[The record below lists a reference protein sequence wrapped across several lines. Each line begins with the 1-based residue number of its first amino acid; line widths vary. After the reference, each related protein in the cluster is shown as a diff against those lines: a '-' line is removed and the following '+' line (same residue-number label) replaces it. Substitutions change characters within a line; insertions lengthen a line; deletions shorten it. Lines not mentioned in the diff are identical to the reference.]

1 MIVHFG
7 TVTKV
12 RDKKLIQNFGKH
24 LKIVRMEKGLSQE
37 NLANDADIPINQIG
51 RIERGEI
58 NPSLSTINSIAKALN
73 IKLYDLMKF

>member
-12 RDKKLIQNFGKH
+12 RDKKLIRNFGKH